1 MLVSRKLKM
10 DCIFMLLIFVS
21 IFSIKA
27 MKPKNKKVEQATNN
41 VAIIIRKIFI
51 AKYLTLMLLVYSY
64 SINFSI

>member
-41 VAIIIRKIFI
+41 VAIIIRKIFF